1 MRIKEE
7 LARLQLQNL
16 EDLVR
21 TIVREEIAKAFGALA
36 REAEHQDMP
45 YETGELEASALRV
58 LKSTAEGTVTRLTCE
73 HGEYNTWRGETR
85 CDKCGEPEEV
95 PANPFEGKE
104 GSRG

>member
-7 LARLQLQNL
+7 LARLHLQNL
-16 EDLVR
+16 EGLVR

-45 YETGELEASALRV
+45 YETGELEASALRA
-58 LKSTAEGTVTRLTCE
+58 LKSVAEGTVARLTCPHE
-73 HGEYNTWRGETR
+73 TYRTYYGEPR
-85 CDKCGEPEEV
+85 CSRCGEPEEV